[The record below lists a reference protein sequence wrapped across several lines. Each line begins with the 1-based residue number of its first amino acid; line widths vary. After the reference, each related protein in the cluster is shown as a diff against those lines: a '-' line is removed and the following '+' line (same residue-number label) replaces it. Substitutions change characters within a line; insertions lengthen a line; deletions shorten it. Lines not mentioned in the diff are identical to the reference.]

1 VTPLSFLRRA
11 LLTAVGLIS
20 VAVGTIGIF
29 VPLLPTTVF
38 LLLAAACFIRSS
50 DRLYSWLTTN
60 RVFGSYIRNYQEH
73 RAMPAGAKR
82 CAIAVLWL
90 TIGVSA
96 AVVEVAA
103 VRAVLLLV
111 AVGVTILVSRIRTLD
126 RVRDDES
133 PGRGRVRIGEEA

>member
-1 VTPLSFLRRA
+1 MHPFSAVRRA
-11 LLTAVGLIS
+11 FLIVAGLLS
-20 VAVGTIGIF
+20 VVAGAIGIF

-60 RVFGSYIRNYQEH
+60 RMFGSYIRNYQEH

-96 AVVEVAA
+96 AVVEVAE
-103 VRAVLLLV
+103 VRAALLLV
-111 AVGVTILVSRIRTLD
+111 AVGVTILICRIRTLD